1 MRSRSA
7 KLPGTMARN
16 FKDLSEQEILALAI
30 SSEETDAR
38 VYADF
43 AAGLKADYPAT
54 AQIFTE
60 MEAEEDEH
68 RRVLIEEHRR
78 RFGEHIPLIRREDVK
93 GFVYRKPIW
102 MIRPLGIKAV
112 RRHAELMETE
122 TTRFYERAATKVS
135 DASTR
140 KLLGDLA
147 EAERKHVTLADNLQQ
162 QHLTPQAQADEEKAQ
177 RRLFV
182 LQIVQPGLTGLMD
195 GSVSTLAPVF
205 AAAFATQN
213 SHDAFVVGLAASL
226 GAGISMGF
234 AEGVSDDGS
243 LTGRGKPLLRGIVCG
258 LMTTAGGIGHTLPY
272 LMANFRTATAVA
284 VFVVAIELLLIS
296 WIRNRYMDTP
306 FLRAAFQV
314 IVGGVLVFLVGI
326 WIGSS

>member
-1 MRSRSA
+1 LA
-7 KLPGTMARN
+7 KN

-30 SSEETDAR
+30 SLEGTDAR
-38 VYADF
+38 IYADF
-43 AAGLKADYPAT
+43 AAGLKAHYPAT
-54 AQIFTE
+54 AQVFEE

-68 RRVLIEEHRR
+68 RRKLIEEYGH

-93 GFVYRKPIW
+93 GFVHRKPVW
-102 MIRPLGIKAV
+102 LTRPLGLKAV
-112 RRHAELMETE
+112 RRQAEITETE
-122 TTRFYERAATKVS
+122 TRRFYERAANKVS
-135 DASTR
+135 DVSTR

-147 EAERKHVTLADNLQQ
+147 EAERKHVTLAENLQHQ
-162 QHLTPQAQADEEKAQ
+162 YVTPEVEVQEEKAH

-182 LQIVQPGLTGLMD
+182 LQIVQPGLAGLMD

-205 AAAFATQN
+205 AAAFATHS
-213 SHDAFVVGLAASL
+213 SHAALLVGLAASV
-226 GAGISMGF
+226 GAGISMAF
-234 AEGVSDDGS
+234 AEAASDDGS

-272 LMANFRTATAVA
+272 VIPEFRTATAIA
-284 VFVVAIELLLIS
+284 VVVVAIELLVIS
-296 WIRNRYMDTP
+296 WIRKRYMDTP

>member
-1 MRSRSA
+1 
-7 KLPGTMARN
+7 MARN

-60 MEAEEDEH
+60 MEAEENEH

-78 RFGEHIPLIRREDVK
+78 RFGEHIPLIRREDVR

-122 TTRFYERAATKVS
+122 TQRFYERAAGKVS

-140 KLLGDLA
+140 RLLGDLA
-147 EAERKHVTLADNLQQ
+147 EAERKHVTLADDLQA
-162 QHLTPQAQADEEKAQ
+162 QHLTPQAEAEEEKAH
-177 RRLFV
+177 RRLFL

-272 LMANFRTATAVA
+272 LIANFRAATAVA